1 MNNNLN
7 NNKSIVNIILNQ
19 YLQSIKTTKKGK
31 SIIKSKQ
38 EYIFENQIYRFE
50 CTFNVDEISIQIFSL
65 KNINNNIHFTI
76 YFHSNFAEIHNVNK
90 NFNNETNTTYNPKNL
105 INLIIKICKILN
117 LDYIDLSDESFF
129 MCHSKKIDLH
139 R

>member
-50 CTFNVDEISIQIFSL
+50 CKFNVDEISIQIFSL
-65 KNINNNIHFTI
+65 KNINNNIHFII
-76 YFHSNFAEIHNVNK
+76 YFHSNCAEIQNVNK
-90 NFNNETNTTYNPKNL
+90 NFSYYTF
-105 INLIIKICKILN
+105 I
-117 LDYIDLSDESFF
+117 
-129 MCHSKKIDLH
+129 M
-139 R
+139 